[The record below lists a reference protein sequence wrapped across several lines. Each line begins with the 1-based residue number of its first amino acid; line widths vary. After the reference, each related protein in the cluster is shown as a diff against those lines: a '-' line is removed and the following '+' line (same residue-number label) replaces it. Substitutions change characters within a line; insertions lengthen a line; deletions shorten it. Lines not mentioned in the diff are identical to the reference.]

1 MSVLYWFVLSCGRVT
16 RSIVYTE
23 QGENRGTRFSMGLV
37 TPPIHFG
44 MGHTVGM
51 EEPRLVSLILT
62 YLRSVFI

>member
-1 MSVLYWFVLSCGRVT
+1 MELG
-16 RSIVYTE
+16 
-23 QGENRGTRFSMGLV
+23 FSMGLV